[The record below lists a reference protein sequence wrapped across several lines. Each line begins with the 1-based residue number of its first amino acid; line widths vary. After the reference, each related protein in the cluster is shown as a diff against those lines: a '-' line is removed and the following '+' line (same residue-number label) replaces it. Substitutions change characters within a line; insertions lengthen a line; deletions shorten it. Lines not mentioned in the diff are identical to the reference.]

1 MYKKYL
7 SFNVYKKNCRRLD
20 RTRNDKLHFFSSL
33 IAVRVS
39 FILYKLGFNP
49 DLVTLLFGIFGV
61 SAACMFFYGFPL
73 FAYLLWR
80 IHIIL
85 DMADGNLA
93 RATKRFNDYA
103 KITDKFTHIIV
114 NLMVFSAL
122 FLSSEYVLTSRNNL
136 KLFITLLSIY
146 SIYFLFDIISASTG
160 FNSFIR
166 APSNLIAVTIKNIC
180 TQEGLL
186 FFVTTI
192 LFLEKRN
199 LINSDS
205 YYSILLI
212 FYNFTYLLA
221 VLIKIY
227 SLKIKKV

>member
-1 MYKKYL
+1 MRNNLLKYIEYK
-7 SFNVYKKNCRRLD
+7 NRCTRLD
-20 RTRNDKLHFFSSL
+20 SNRNNKLHFFSSN
-33 IAVRVS
+33 IAVKVS
-39 FILYKLGFNP
+39 YILYRLGFSPNS
-49 DLVTLLFGIFGV
+49 VTLLFGVFGI
-61 SAACMFFYGFPL
+61 SAACMFFYNNPII
-73 FAYLLWR
+73 AYILWR

-85 DMADGNLA
+85 DMADGNIA
-93 RATKRFNDYA
+93 RATKRFNPYA

-114 NLMVFSAL
+114 NLMVLSAL

-136 KLFITLLSIY
+136 KLFITLLGIY
-146 SIYFLFDIISASTG
+146 SIYFLFDIISSSTG
-160 FNSFIR
+160 FNSFLR
-166 APSNLIAVTIKNIC
+166 APSNFLAVTFKNIC

-212 FYNFTYLLA
+212 FYNFTYLSA
-221 VLIKIY
+221 VLVKVY
-227 SLKIKKV
+227 GLKIRKV